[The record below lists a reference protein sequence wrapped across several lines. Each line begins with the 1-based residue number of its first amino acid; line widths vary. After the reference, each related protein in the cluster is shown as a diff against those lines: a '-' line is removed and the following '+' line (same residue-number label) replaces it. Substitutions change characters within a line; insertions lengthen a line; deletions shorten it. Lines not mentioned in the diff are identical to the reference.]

1 MDYAPFELLEW
12 QSLDDGAAQYSL
24 ADSGCRPVTVREL
37 LDGEDVL
44 DHLLDTPLHY
54 PPERGQERLRELIA
68 EHHCGQPD
76 DVIVTV
82 GAAEA
87 NSIAIDALVRPGDH
101 VVTFA
106 PGYRQVWGCAVN
118 AGARV
123 EEIHSTAAAGW
134 RPDLEALRAAVGPG
148 TRLIALTNPNNPTG
162 TILTEQEMDEIVAI
176 AAEAGAWILADEVH
190 RGTEL
195 LTDAVTSSFWGR
207 YERVICV
214 GSLSKAFGMPGLRV
228 GWLVAPR
235 EALTDLWRR
244 HEYATVSTGS
254 VSMALA
260 EIALTERNRTRLTH
274 RYRNLIRESRTW
286 LDDWVTAHGDL
297 VSYVPP
303 PATALG
309 FVAYHL
315 DLPSRQVAETLRAR
329 GDVLVG
335 AGAHFGTEGH
345 LRIAHGHDPAYLA
358 AALDRTASVLK
369 ELAAV
374 HGQRPAGAPA
384 PARHTPPAPTQ

>member
-12 QSLDDGAAQYSL
+12 QSFDDGAARYSL
-24 ADSGCRPVTVREL
+24 ADSGCQPVTVRQL
-37 LDGEDVL
+37 LEGDEDAL
-44 DHLLDTPLHY
+44 GRLLDTPLHY
-54 PPERGQERLRELIA
+54 PPERGQDRLRQLIS

-76 DVIVTV
+76 EVIVTV

-87 NSIAIDALVRPGDH
+87 NSIVIDALVRPGDH

-123 EEIHSTAAAGW
+123 EEIQSSAAAGW
-134 RPDLEALRAAVGPG
+134 RPDLEALRKAVGPA
-148 TRLIALTNPNNPTG
+148 TRLISLTNPNNPTG

-195 LTDAVTSSFWGR
+195 LTDLVTPTFWGR

-214 GSLSKAFGMPGLRV
+214 GSLSKAFGMPGLRL
-228 GWLVAPR
+228 GWLVAP
-235 EALTDLWRR
+235 AQIVPDLWRR

-260 EIALTERNRTRLTH
+260 EIALTERNRTRLTN
-274 RYRNLIRESRTW
+274 RYRGLIRESRTW
-286 LDDWVTAHGDL
+286 LDDWVAAHQDL
-297 VSYVPP
+297 VALVPP
-303 PATALG
+303 QATALG
-309 FVAYHL
+309 FIAYHL
-315 DLPSRQVAETLRAR
+315 DLPSRQVAETLRVQ

-345 LRIAHGHDPAYLA
+345 LRIAHGHEAAYLA
-358 AALDRTASVLK
+358 AALDRTAAVLK
-369 ELAAV
+369 DLASR
-374 HGQRPAGAPA
+374 HGLSPAGAT
-384 PARHTPPAPTQ
+384 TPVPTQ